1 MFIVVS
7 VVGVHVCVLCGCACL
22 LFRLG
27 FHQSSF
33 SPRIDRLIFWEVD
46 DFILLLLLG
55 SGRMEIVVAVIS
67 PEAAEP
73 FFQRGKNRI
82 GANELGFGRVRSRRN
97 GVDYDKAFIF

>member
-1 MFIVVS
+1 MVS

-27 FHQSSF
+27 FHQSAF
-33 SPRIDRLIFWEVD
+33 SPRIDRLIFWEAD
-46 DFILLLLLG
+46 DFLLLLLLG

-73 FFQRGKNRI
+73 FFQREKIESGQINWV
-82 GANELGFGRVRSRRN
+82 LGG
-97 GVDYDKAFIF
+97 